1 MVRPPAQVGMMRLVI
16 PNAFHLLDAK
26 VARRFRWLDC
36 IANKKSQILQRLL
49 SVGFLYSLKILV
61 ISSASLKINFI
72 YRLVLLDGQ
81 L

>member
-16 PNAFHLLDAK
+16 PNTFHLLDAK
-26 VARRFRWLDC
+26 SRGASVGW
-36 IANKKSQILQRLL
+36 IALPIKIADLQRLL